1 VSDSTVTTL
10 LHAWKN
16 GDGTALDR
24 LVPLVYTELRRM
36 AGVCFR
42 NEQGFQTLQPTA
54 LIHEAYMR
62 LAGNSEPDFSSRAH
76 FLGIA
81 ARVMRQILVDR
92 ARARRAEKRNT
103 AARVLLEED
112 KIPEPQRAALIVAL
126 DDALT
131 VLARRDP
138 EKSQILELRYFGGL
152 TAEESAA
159 HLGVPVHKVNRQM
172 RLAQAWLRREIQPS
186 STGNMSNSPAESA

>member
-1 VSDSTVTTL
+1 
-10 LHAWKN
+10 
-16 GDGTALDR
+16 
-24 LVPLVYTELRRM
+24 
-36 AGVCFR
+36 
-42 NEQGFQTLQPTA
+42 
-54 LIHEAYMR
+54 MR